1 MILPP
6 RAYDAWLDPAL
17 RDVEAVQALLTPYP
31 ADAMLADPVS
41 PLVNNAANDT
51 SECIVPLA

>member
-1 MILPP
+1 M
-6 RAYDAWLDPAL
+6 

-31 ADAMLADPVS
+31 AEQMIAYPVS
-41 PLVNNAANDT
+41 MLVSNAANDT

>member
-1 MILPP
+1 M
-6 RAYDAWLDPAL
+6 RE
-17 RDVEAVQALLTPYP
+17 VEPLQPLLTPYP
-31 ADAMLADPVS
+31 ADAMIADPVS

>member
-1 MILPP
+1 MIVLPST
-6 RAYDAWLDPAL
+6 YSVWLDPAM